1 MKQIFSIIGILLL
14 IGYQTTGT
22 SQTTGTTWTN
32 DTTKFNLITPD
43 GSGPFPVVILSHGRA
58 DLIDIVCIQEIFPLR
73 EEYS

>member
-14 IGYQTTGT
+14 IGCQTTGDT
-22 SQTTGTTWTN
+22 CAN

-58 DLIDIVCIQEIFPLR
+58 HLIDIVCIQEIFPSKQ
-73 EEYS
+73 EYS